1 MSRVQPER
9 IFMFR
14 MNVNEMN
21 VQSIDF
27 GHELRDGSTPAMRR
41 RRELIPATVAR
52 LRAGFAEA
60 KTGTAARLTAKR

>member
-14 MNVNEMN
+14 TNVNEMN

-27 GHELRDGSTPAMRR
+27 GHELRDG
-41 RRELIPATVAR
+41 VQ
-52 LRAGFAEA
+52 LRTYANGQSKIIRACVG
-60 KTGTAARLTAKR
+60 TGESHAAFQSQNPH

>member
-14 MNVNEMN
+14 TNVNEMN

-27 GHELRDGSTPAMRR
+27 GHELRDGVQLRLALTP
-41 RRELIPATVAR
+41 TVSQ
-52 LRAGFAEA
+52 
-60 KTGTAARLTAKR
+60 K